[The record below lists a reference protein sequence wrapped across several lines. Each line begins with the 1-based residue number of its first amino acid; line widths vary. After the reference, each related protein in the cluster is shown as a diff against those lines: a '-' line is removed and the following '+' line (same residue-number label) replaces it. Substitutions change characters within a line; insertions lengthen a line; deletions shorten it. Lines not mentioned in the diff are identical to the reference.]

1 MHAIAYM
8 QPLGQSVSWIPTVLL
23 PLAPSFGPSVFHV
36 LHYQIISTPNQARL
50 KLPTGLGTPQV
61 VPCNRIRK
69 RKRVC
74 QIISTRFEP
83 KCQRNPSLPQ
93 CSQMLTANGAHEGV
107 LKLWMSN
114 TNTRDVLSSIIHSRV
129 TAIPPESRTSDSIHF
144 WILTEGHPEAAPKL
158 ITARGLCK
166 HLAWKNVPAPNCLT
180 NAMHNWLREMM
191 RKRVRVWVFI
201 RKPRKILPKSKPG
214 RGTGNIRTDQN

>member
-1 MHAIAYM
+1 MDPDRFA
-8 QPLGQSVSWIPTVLL
+8 
-23 PLAPSFGPSVFHV
+23 SFGSILRSFRFSRPALSAH
-36 LHYQIISTPNQARL
+36 QTIPNQARL

-129 TAIPPESRTSDSIHF
+129 TAIPPESSDSIHF
-144 WILTEGHPEAAPKL
+144 WILTEGHPEATPKL
-158 ITARGLCK
+158 IINHSTGSLQTLGLEKCSSAKLFDKCYAQLAARDDAKKSPGMGVHSK
-166 HLAWKNVPAPNCLT
+166 TQKDPAQIE
-180 NAMHNWLREMM
+180 A
-191 RKRVRVWVFI
+191 
-201 RKPRKILPKSKPG
+201 
-214 RGTGNIRTDQN
+214 RTWHWQHQN